1 MYLLLIKFFK
11 FIIVFLFNFNISP
24 PASEPLTT
32 AIKHTADVYE
42 CLGKM
47 YEDQVSTKNF
57 FISKK

>member
-11 FIIVFLFNFNISP
+11 FIIVLFNFNISP

-47 YEDQVSTKNF
+47 YEDQVSTKIF